1 MSASATETFE
11 RSLEEM
17 RPVRA
22 DDDLR
27 KEVVRMLSSLAPRL
41 ASVKPRAKCRLV
53 GADGDEIEVPEAI
66 FKILVHA
73 ARVLARGDALTIVP
87 LQQQLTTRQAA
98 DVLNVSRQY
107 LVRLLDEQKI
117 PFTKTGAH
125 RRVRLMDLLAF
136 KDERD
141 RKRRASL
148 KKLTELSEEFGGY
161 KEFE

>member
-27 KEVVRMLSSLAPRL
+27 KEVMRMLSSLAPRL
-41 ASVKPRAKCRLV
+41 TSVKPRAKCRLV

-73 ARVLARGDALTIVP
+73 ARVLARGDALTLVP

-107 LVRLLDEQKI
+107 LVRLLDEQRI

-125 RRVRLMDLLAF
+125 RRVRLLDLLAF

-161 KEFE
+161 KELE